1 MVLALLE
8 DLLKCIGKRIA
19 APISIGSGI
28 ALAGATINGWTGGKG
43 IVVKGYSK
51 TEWLEKILINYQSV
65 NVLVQ

>member
-1 MVLALLE
+1 MV
-8 DLLKCIGKRIA
+8 KRIA

-51 TEWLEKILINYQSV
+51 NRMVRENPYQLPKCKRVGTVTSIKRY
-65 NVLVQ
+65 